1 MRKLPLILAALLLL
15 VCGLA
20 AQSAPLLNGLNE
32 ASLIYRSVPDSLHVY
47 FQNSFGFSLGYKN
60 FSFGMKFI
68 AELPKYS
75 TNQSELLEELDPD
88 RLSLGWK
95 ELYASYTRDAYLIHA
110 GTIEESFG
118 SGLIFRSYQDLE
130 LDEDHRVTGFKFR
143 YDDKLRLKAL
153 YSALPSPSS
162 LGRLDLAYGAD
173 AEYPILEPLIPFLES
188 INFPHLESLSL
199 GASFVGMQTLQ
210 GSSYKQDDI
219 LGARAK
225 LIQDQFEISVEG
237 ASRDD
242 KLVAGM
248 LNGLAVFTAA
258 SAYFGPVQLGGAYK
272 HYDNFSY
279 RNRVQDIPL
288 ANHHNETLADDLAS
302 GTDERGFQAWTNIAF
317 GQYLS
322 LNLDYA
328 EAWDQAREK
337 QMNDAYAGLDWQ
349 SGATA
354 ATLSYSHI
362 EKVDSAL
369 RHWQKEAY
377 PAFVVSFPA
386 GKTGLVLSGEFKT
399 VEKLVLDTVQNEYVE
414 ASHYEPRLQADLSL
428 GKLSL
433 SLGAQSWWNDF
444 SSILQSHYW
453 PSVELKYPI
462 LADSDLVL
470 FAGKEAGGKVC
481 RNGVCRYVAPFSG
494 VRLELATRF

>member
-1 MRKLPLILAALLLL
+1 MRKLPLIFLAALLLA
-15 VCGLA
+15 GA
-20 AQSAPLLNGLNE
+20 ALPAQTSLTLNGLNE

-47 FQNSFGFSLGYKN
+47 FQNTFGFSFGYRN

-75 TNQSELLEELDPD
+75 TNQSELLENLAAD

-95 ELYASYTRDAYLIHA
+95 ELYASYAKDAYLIHA
-110 GTIEESFG
+110 GIIEESFG
-118 SGLIFRSYQDLE
+118 SGLIFRSFMDAE

-153 YSALPSPSS
+153 YSALPSPTSH
-162 LGRLDLAYGAD
+162 GKLDLAYGAD
-173 AEYPILEPLIPFLES
+173 AEYPVLEPLT
-188 INFPHLESLSL
+188 L
-199 GASFVGMQTLQ
+199 GASFVGMQTLV
-210 GSSYKQDDI
+210 GTSYKQDDI
-219 LGARAK
+219 LGARASLVLDK
-225 LIQDQFEISVEG
+225 FELSAEG
-237 ASRDD
+237 GVRDD
-242 KLVAGM
+242 KLDAGLM
-248 LNGLAVFTAA
+248 DGKAIYTAA
-258 SAYFGPVQLGGAYK
+258 TAYLGPVQLGGAFK
-272 HYDNFSY
+272 HYDNFAY
-279 RNRVQDIPL
+279 RNRVQDLPL
-288 ANHHNETLADDLAS
+288 ANHHGEALADDLAS
-302 GTDERGFQAWTNIAF
+302 GADETGFQGWANIAI
-317 GQYLS
+317 GQS
-322 LNLDYA
+322 LCLALDYA
-328 EAWDQAREK
+328 EAWDKAGEK
-337 QMNDAYAGLDWQ
+337 QMNDAYAGLEWQ

-354 ATLSYSHI
+354 ATLSYSHV

-369 RHWQKEAY
+369 RHWQKESY

-386 GKTGLVLSGEFKT
+386 GKAGLVLSGEFKT
-399 VEKLVLDTVQNEYVE
+399 VEKLVLETAQNEYVE
-414 ASHYEPRLQADLSL
+414 IGHYEPRLQADLSL

-444 SSILQSHYW
+444 SSILKSHYW

-462 LADSDLVL
+462 LANSDLVL

>member
-1 MRKLPLILAALLLL
+1 MRKPPLILLAVLLLAL
-15 VCGLA
+15 SALA
-20 AQSAPLLNGLNE
+20 AQTTPLLNGLNE

-47 FQNSFGFSLGYKN
+47 FKNSFGFSLGYKN
-60 FSFGMKFI
+60 FTFGMKFI

-75 TNQSELLEELDPD
+75 TDQSELLDELDPN

-95 ELYASYTRDAYLIHA
+95 ELYASYARDAYLIHA

-130 LDEDHRVTGFKFR
+130 LDEDHRVNGFKFSF
-143 YDDKLRLKAL
+143 DDKLRLKAL
-153 YSALPSPSS
+153 YSGLPSPSA

-173 AEYPILEPLIPFLES
+173 AEYPVLEPLT
-188 INFPHLESLSL
+188 L
-199 GASFVGMQTLQ
+199 GASFVGMQTLV
-210 GSSYKQDDI
+210 GSSYRQDDI
-219 LGARAK
+219 LGGRAK
-225 LIQDQFEISVEG
+225 LALDWLELSAEAAQ
-237 ASRDD
+237 RDD
-242 KLVAGM
+242 KLVAGITD
-248 LNGLAVFTAA
+248 GLAVYAA
-258 SAYFGPVQLGGAYK
+258 ATAYFGSTQVGGAYK
-272 HYDNFSY
+272 HYDNFAY
-279 RNRVQDIPL
+279 RNRLQDLPL
-288 ANHHNETLADDLAS
+288 ANHHNETLADDQGS
-302 GTDERGFQAWTNIAF
+302 GEDERGFQAWTNLAL
-317 GQYLS
+317 GQSLS

-328 EAWDQAREK
+328 EAWNQARSK

-349 SGATA
+349 RGNVA
-354 ATLSYSHI
+354 ATVSYSHI

-369 RHWQKEAY
+369 SHWQKESY

-399 VEKLVLDTVQNEYVE
+399 VEKLVLDTVQNEYTE
-414 ASHYEPRLQADLSL
+414 IGHYEPRLQADLSL
-428 GKLSL
+428 GKLKL

-453 PSVELKYPI
+453 PSVELKYPV
-462 LADSDLVL
+462 LADTDLVL

-481 RNGVCRYVAPFSG
+481 RNGICRYVAPFSG